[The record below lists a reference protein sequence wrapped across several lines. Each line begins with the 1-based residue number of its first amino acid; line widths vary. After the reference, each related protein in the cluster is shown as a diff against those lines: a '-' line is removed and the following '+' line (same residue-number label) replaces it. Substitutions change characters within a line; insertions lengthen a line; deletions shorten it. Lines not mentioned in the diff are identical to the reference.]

1 MGDSESA
8 AIARALAERHAAPA
22 EPDSSVSLLNC
33 AERSRT
39 GDWSM
44 RSALTRFAQ
53 PHPVRAARVLALVRR
68 LDAALRHIA
77 RPLGLHPV
85 TCDRKLSPVSLDRQ
99 PVEPYPDTRVADL
112 ARLAAQLPAGI
123 DDVLAAYE
131 STTDPL
137 SDTER
142 SALPLLGV
150 ALRLDALADVLTDWA
165 VSGPLDPPTDEVDHS
180 CAEVLNELDR
190 LGVPVEQGPS
200 RGRDRRNRGL

>member
-1 MGDSESA
+1 MLAEDALGNRVESA
-8 AIARALAERHAAPA
+8 FL
-22 EPDSSVSLLNC
+22 D
-33 AERSRT
+33 
-39 GDWSM
+39 
-44 RSALTRFAQ
+44 RFFPKPLKTSQ
-53 PHPVRAARVLALVRR
+53 INLQDDFLEKVVGEIAARTPEI
-68 LDAALRHIA
+68 AA
-77 RPLGLHPV
+77 G
-85 TCDRKLSPVSLDRQ
+85 
-99 PVEPYPDTRVADL
+99 
-112 ARLAAQLPAGI
+112 
-123 DDVLAAYE
+123 DDVLATYK